1 MAEEHGSFGAFQ
13 QAVKNNPLRVD
24 WNALEVRYTSTRGN
38 ELRFRYDTNYSEDAD
53 DFIKIV
59 PDLWIN
65 GQLREVNF
73 NDWPLAESPVMTLK
87 DRILRI
93 EQGGERVEVDWSGEL
108 PRIRRR

>member
-1 MAEEHGSFGAFQ
+1 DEHRSFEAFQ

-24 WNALEVRYTSTRGN
+24 WNALEVRYATTHGD
-38 ELRFRYDTNYSEDAD
+38 ELRFRYDTDYSEDAEG
-53 DFIKIV
+53 FIKIV
-59 PDLWIN
+59 PDLWVN
-65 GQLREVNF
+65 GELREVDFDN
-73 NDWPLAESPVMTLK
+73 WPLAESPVMTLK